1 MRAVRSRARP
11 PIVKSPRPLL
21 LLGIGLAL
29 GLVAGV
35 WIQHRWPLGRV
46 RDELSV
52 NHQRAPL
59 APADLARLPPERR
72 MVLVCVG
79 QSNAANYGEPRAAA
93 GANVYAFADDQ
104 IFTAIDPL
112 PGGDG
117 YGGSVWT
124 RLGAKLALSTKAD
137 AIVFAVVAE
146 GSTRVADW
154 APGGRCHERLV
165 RTLHQLRSAGLPAD
179 FVLWQQGEQ
188 EGRGA
193 AVSGH
198 DYARDLAAVHHT
210 TRQFFPDA
218 TFLVAQ
224 STFGA
229 GTALN
234 EQVRLAQAAAGR
246 QPGAGVGPDV
256 DRLGEAYRRDGIH
269 FNARGLSAAADLW
282 FDALQV
288 PLARRAA
295 PTPSP

>member
-11 PIVKSPRPLL
+11 PIVKFPRPLL

-59 APADLARLPPERR
+59 APADLARLPAARR
-72 MVLVCVG
+72 IVLVCVG

-179 FVLWQQGEQ
+179 FILWQQGEQ
-188 EGRGA
+188 EGRIA
-193 AVSGH
+193 AASGQ
-198 DYARDLAAVHHT
+198 DYALALSAVDAT
-210 TRQFFPDA
+210 SRAIFPHA
-218 TFLVAQ
+218 TFLAAQ
-224 STFGA
+224 ATFGA
-229 GTALN
+229 GTASN
-234 EQVRLAQAAAGR
+234 EQIRLAQAAAGAF
-246 QPGAGVGPDV
+246 PGAAAGPDL

-269 FNARGLSAAADLW
+269 FNARGLTAAADLW
-282 FDALQV
+282 FEALQT
-288 PLARRAA
+288 PLARRAPSALA
-295 PTPSP
+295 P